1 MIRYSLR
8 EEKLHFNMMTIY
20 FEFRSTSLW
29 EARLLR
35 GNMYVLVKAFRS
47 TSLWEARQELTDEEA
62 AALPI

>member
-29 EARLLR
+29 EAR
-35 GNMYVLVKAFRS
+35 
-47 TSLWEARQELTDEEA
+47 QELTDEEA